1 MYSRFLPRKNLPDG
15 LLTQSKLRTSAR
27 GGHTA
32 TRIKGS
38 IYVYGGANREQK
50 YFEDVYRLRI
60 ASMTWEK
67 VQVRNSMC
75 AHAPRACVRACVR
88 ACSVS
93 LCVKMC
99 FSHASPQ
106 LEGTAPRQRSGHS
119 AVAWTDR
126 AGTLKSLYKKQ
137 LISRN
142 RLKMT

>member
-1 MYSRFLPRKNLPDG
+1 MTSRK
-15 LLTQSKLRTSAR
+15 SAR

-67 VQVRNSMC
+67 VQVSKSVCMC
-75 AHAPRACVRACVR
+75 TRRVSVVRAR
-88 ACSVS
+88 SVFW
-93 LCVKMC
+93 CVKMC
-99 FSHASPQ
+99 FLHASPQ
-106 LEGTAPRQRSGHS
+106 LEGTGPRQRSGHS

-126 AGTLKSLYKKQ
+126 AGTLKSLYKKH
-137 LISRN
+137 LI
-142 RLKMT
+142 